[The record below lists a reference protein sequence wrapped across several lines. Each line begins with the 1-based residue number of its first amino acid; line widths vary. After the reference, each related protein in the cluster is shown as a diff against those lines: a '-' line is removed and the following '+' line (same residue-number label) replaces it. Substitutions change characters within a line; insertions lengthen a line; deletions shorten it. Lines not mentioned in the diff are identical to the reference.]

1 MPKLKLLA
9 GRRPREKSKLVLGGP
24 DALGFWTWDAERDC
38 VWADTFVA
46 LLFDIDPEDAEAG
59 VPLSVFAAQ
68 IHPPDQSRVLASFRA
83 EARQDGH
90 MALEYRVRASGG
102 GLRLVLSRGRFS
114 YDHRGRPLSG
124 HGIIV
129 DISDLQSRDGDRA
142 PAGPLAE
149 DPPETSLDRA
159 AAAAIAAFQAIGPL
173 NDPGLTARAEALL
186 FEIGRRLAT
195 QEAEDERQR
204 LN

>member
-1 MPKLKLLA
+1 MPKLKLLG
-9 GRRPREKSKLVLGGP
+9 GRRPRERSKLVLGGP
-24 DALGFWTWDAERDC
+24 DALGFWTWDAERDR

-46 LLFDIDPEDAEAG
+46 LLFEIDPEEAEAG
-59 VPLSVFAAQ
+59 VPLSVFAAH

-83 EARQDGH
+83 EAREDGH
-90 MALEYRVRASGG
+90 MALEYRVRATGG
-102 GLRLVLSRGRFS
+102 GLRLVLSRGRFA

-129 DISDLQSRDGDRA
+129 DISDLQARDEDRTPA
-142 PAGPLAE
+142 PPLAE
-149 DPPETSLDRA
+149 DPSGTSLDRA
-159 AAAAIAAFQAIGPL
+159 ATAAIAAFQAIEPL

-186 FEIGRRLAT
+186 FEIGRKLAT
-195 QEAEDERQR
+195 QEADDERKR

>member
-1 MPKLKLLA
+1 MPKLKFPD
-9 GRRPREKSKLVLGGP
+9 GRRLREKSKLVLGGP
-24 DALGFWTWDAERDC
+24 DTLGFWTWDAKRDC

-46 LLFDIDPEDAEAG
+46 LLFDIDPEKAEAG
-59 VPLSVFAAQ
+59 VPLSVFTAN
-68 IHPPDQSRVLASFRA
+68 IHPPDQSRVVAGFRA
-83 EARQDGH
+83 DTREAERT
-90 MALEYRVRASGG
+90 AIEYRVRAFGG

-114 YDHRGRPLSG
+114 YDDRGRPLSG

-129 DISDLQSRDGDRA
+129 DISDLQARDGDRA
-142 PAGPLAE
+142 STGTMAE
-149 DPPETSLDRA
+149 DRSETSLDRA
-159 AAAAIAAFQAIGPL
+159 AAAAIAAFQVIGPL

-195 QEAEDERQR
+195 QEADDERKR